1 MSSLPTFLP
10 TDTRHQGVRGL
21 IACVASFIAFLGFW
35 AVHAWAQANPE
46 GGRQYDAVV
55 LDLVQVGLLGAMGL
69 CGVLGYFFWRVLRTG
84 IERPW
89 LSTALTVALSL
100 SYTLL
105 GIAYGFYTTPMSFVI
120 MGVLAFGLV
129 FFDRRAVLSGF
140 GASVSLFVGYEWLMS
155 MGWIDYAPLLSRHM
169 FDGDSTTLA
178 WWWGIHLRVILYVAF
193 FAFFALLMFQ
203 MDQLEAQRAALER
216 LSTTDPMTGV
226 ANRRRFGERLDEEIM
241 RRARSGR
248 AFSVLLCD
256 ADFFKKVN
264 DTYGHHAG
272 DEVIRHIATLLNR
285 NVRLDIDLVGRLGGE
300 EFGVLLPETPAERA
314 VEVAQRVLAQMRQHE
329 FCVEG
334 RCFRVTL
341 SIGVCEATEG
351 SGEEALRIADARLY
365 LAKSGG
371 RDRVVAVDD
380 AVVSG
385 DQNSSTS

>member
-35 AVHAWAQANPE
+35 AVHAWAQGNPE

-69 CGVLGYFFWRVLRTG
+69 CGVLGFFFWRVLRTG
-84 IERPW
+84 VERP
-89 LSTALTVALSL
+89 LLNTALTVSLSL
-100 SYTLL
+100 SYMLL
-105 GIAYGFYTTPMSFVI
+105 GIAYGLYTTPMSFVI

-140 GASVSLFVGYEWLMS
+140 LCCLLLFAGYEWLMNK
-155 MGWIDYAPLLSRHM
+155 GWIDYAPLLSRHM
-169 FDGDSTTLA
+169 FDGDSTALA

-216 LSTTDPMTGV
+216 LSTTDPLTGV
-226 ANRRRFGERLDEEIM
+226 ANRRRFSERLDEEMM

-256 ADFFKKVN
+256 ADHFKKVN
-264 DTYGHHAG
+264 DTHGHHAG
-272 DEVIRHIATLLNR
+272 DVVIQHIASVLASS
-285 NVRLDIDLVGRLGGE
+285 VRADIDVVGRLGGE
-300 EFGVLLPETPAERA
+300 EFGVLLPETTADRA

-329 FCVEG
+329 FSVEG
-334 RCFRVTL
+334 RRFRVTL
-341 SIGVCEATEG
+341 SIGVCEAGEG
-351 SGEEALRIADARLY
+351 SGEDALRIADARLY

-371 RDRVVAVDD
+371 RDRVVHRDD
-380 AVVSG
+380 TVAAG